1 MKYVKGA
8 TMARLVLV
16 VSLGYLCVAHLM
28 RQIYDYGNFVL
39 DITGYCTTHLFTI
52 LVVQIYAHVL
62 IMLYEEMDISVVRT
76 TNILSLRAIEVSLS
90 AASG

>member
-8 TMARLVLV
+8 AMARLVLV

-39 DITGYCTTHLFTI
+39 DITGYCTTHLFTTACYSSGTDTCSC
-52 LVVQIYAHVL
+52 LDYAL
-62 IMLYEEMDISVVRT
+62 
-76 TNILSLRAIEVSLS
+76 
-90 AASG
+90 